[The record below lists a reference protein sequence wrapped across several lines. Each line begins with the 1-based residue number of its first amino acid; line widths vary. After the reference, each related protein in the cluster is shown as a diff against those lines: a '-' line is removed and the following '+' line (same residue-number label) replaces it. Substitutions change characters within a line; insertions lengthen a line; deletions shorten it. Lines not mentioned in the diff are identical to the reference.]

1 MIDSKKLSKQQ
12 KLEYIKT
19 IVYDFSISA
28 YNIAS
33 NTNLTEAGIARILKG
48 IAKNPHESSLN
59 EIISYFDTLHN
70 GSVNV
75 SEKHIVDSLNPY
87 YIPPISIEIEI
98 KNQKQKIIELKKK
111 IEDCEKY
118 IESLLTYQRDMIE
131 QELMSIEQNKI
142 YKNVDPE
149 NLP

>member
-1 MIDSKKLSKQQ
+1 MIDSKKISKQQ

-19 IVYDFSISA
+19 TVYDFSISA

-59 EIISYFDTLHN
+59 EIISYIHTYN
-70 GSVNV
+70 GPEDVN
-75 SEKHIVDSLNPY
+75 EKHIVDILNPY
-87 YIPPISIEIEI
+87 YTPPISIETEI

-111 IEDCEKY
+111 IEECEKY
-118 IESLLTYQRDMIE
+118 IKSLLTYQKNMIE
-131 QELMSIEQNKI
+131 LELNIIEQNTI